1 LAADDTGERQLELLG
16 VLDELARN
24 DPDGVAHMDKAAQR
38 IGLDTVTKE
47 ADREEF
53 ERLVNALEEAGYVQA
68 QGTDLATSYG
78 MLSVTEEG
86 HRRLE
91 NGSEEPPRNTPR

>member
-1 LAADDTGERQLELLG
+1 MAADDTGERHLELLV

-53 ERLVNALEEAGYVQA
+53 ERLVSALEEAGYVQA
-68 QGTDLATSYG
+68 QGTDLSKSYG
-78 MLSVTEEG
+78 ILSVTEEG
-86 HRRLE
+86 QQQLE
-91 NGSEEPPRNTPR
+91 GKE

>member
-1 LAADDTGERQLELLG
+1 MAADEIGERHLELLG
-16 VLDELARN
+16 VLNELAKD

-38 IGLDTVTKE
+38 MGLDTVTRE

-53 ERLVNALEEAGYVQA
+53 DRLVSALEGAGYVQP
-68 QGTDLATSYG
+68 QGTDLAASYG

-86 HRRLE
+86 RGRLE
-91 NGSEEPPRNTPR
+91 ESG

>member
-1 LAADDTGERQLELLG
+1 MAADDIGKRHLELLG

-24 DPDGVAHMDKAAQR
+24 DPDGFAHMDRAAQE
-38 IGLDTVTKE
+38 IGLDTVTNE

-53 ERLVNALEEAGYVQA
+53 ERLLSALEEAGYVQA

-78 MLSVTEEG
+78 ILSVTEEG
-86 HRRLE
+86 HQRLE
-91 NGSEEPPRNTPR
+91 ENGA

>member
-1 LAADDTGERQLELLG
+1 MAADDTGERHLELLG
-16 VLDELARN
+16 VMDELARN

-53 ERLVNALEEAGYVQA
+53 ERLVSALEESGYVQA
-68 QGTDLATSYG
+68 QGTDLAKSYG
-78 MLSVTEEG
+78 ILSVTEEG
-86 HRRLE
+86 QQQLE
-91 NGSEEPPRNTPR
+91 GKE

>member
-1 LAADDTGERQLELLG
+1 MAADNTGERHLELLA

-38 IGLDTVTKE
+38 IGLDTVARE

-53 ERLVNALEEAGYVQA
+53 KQLVSALEEAGYVQA

-78 MLSVTEEG
+78 ILSVTEEG
-86 HRRLE
+86 RQQLE
-91 NGSEEPPRNTPR
+91 GRE